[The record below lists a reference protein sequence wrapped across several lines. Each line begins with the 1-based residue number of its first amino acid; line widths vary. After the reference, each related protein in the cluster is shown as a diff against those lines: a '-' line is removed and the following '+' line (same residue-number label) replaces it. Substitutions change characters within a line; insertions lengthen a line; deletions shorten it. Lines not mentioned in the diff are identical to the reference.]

1 MNTLT
6 RKQLHRACKSNKYI
20 AVRWFDGV
28 VTAINCK
35 IADHARFDNVN
46 KGNQLTNLISWRP
59 CSFQEY
65 ISLKTPFYGK
75 TLNKKI
81 NYN

>member
-1 MNTLT
+1 MIT
-6 RKQLHRACKSNKYI
+6 RKQLHEICKNNKYI

-35 IADHARFDNVN
+35 IADHARFNNVK
-46 KGNQLTNLISWRP
+46 KGNQPTRFIGWWP

-75 TLNKKI
+75 SIQQKQDCN
-81 NYN
+81 

>member
-1 MNTLT
+1 MNIT
-6 RKQLHRACKSNKYI
+6 RNELYKICRNNKYI

-35 IADHARFDNVN
+35 IANLKCFNN
-46 KGNQLTNLISWRP
+46 IEKGNQPTYFIGWKP

-65 ISLKTPFYGK
+65 INLKTPFYREANNQK
-75 TLNKKI
+75 HECN
-81 NYN
+81 